1 MNGHEAVVKL
11 LVDQDDVE
19 AGPPAMNSTP
29 AINSTTR
36 HKLDHAPSTRPSRHN
51 LASPP
56 CFKSIP
62 ALPLIQVMLEGY
74 VTTKAKR
81 ANFGGGLI
89 RPRMYRRSLY
99 FLEDH
104 R

>member
-11 LVDQDDVE
+11 LVDRDDVE
-19 AGPPAMNSTP
+19 AGPPAHELD
-29 AINSTTR
+29 TR
-36 HKLDHAPSTRPSRHN
+36 HQLDYAPQTRPSRHK

-62 ALPLIQVMLEGY
+62 ALPLIQVMLEGN

-81 ANFGGGLI
+81 ANFCGGLI